1 LFTFIRNF
9 INQNLALYRGSFK
22 LDIQA
27 VTNVSTSS
35 GLFYFKC
42 HVDNSS
48 HLNPYLLVKVCDQ
61 REIAKKITGPLDNKI
76 IGFHTHLLG
85 IGAHDISFS
94 LYLNNKLIDQIT
106 KNITIEN
113 SGGLFDKV
121 QDALVKFDTP
131 IIFEDA
137 CDSSMYPYENE
148 DIRPW
153 FDKPDADNYIT
164 KLLNNNSIN
173 EYESKC
179 LKQFVEDGYMVL
191 EGLIDEDLIS
201 SVNKEIDEA
210 IEHKYQDYTKG
221 SSQRIEHLHFHYP
234 NINKLF
240 MDQRYRRIIDLIF
253 GVRARPCQTLT
264 FINGSQQ
271 PPHQDLIYLTP
282 FPAGYMCGTWIALQ
296 DVVEN
301 SGELIVY
308 PKSHRDK
315 RIYLRD
321 TGCEKIT
328 ENSDKF
334 NSIIYPIWTEVA
346 KKYKPYV
353 YRPKK
358 GDTLIWH
365 ENLLHG
371 GSKRI
376 NESLERRSIVIHSFA
391 EGSVSYYDS
400 SGAVAYME
408 AVI

>member
-1 LFTFIRNF
+1 LFTFIKKF
-9 INQNLALYRGSFK
+9 INQNLALYRGSVK
-22 LDIQA
+22 LNIQA
-27 VTNVSTSS
+27 ETNVSTSS

-42 HVDNSS
+42 HVDNLS
-48 HLNPYLLVKVCDQ
+48 HLNVYLLVKVCDQ
-61 REIAKKITGPLDNKI
+61 REIAKKIIGPLDNKI

-85 IGAHDISFS
+85 IGAHNISFS

-153 FDKPDADNYIT
+153 FDRPDADNYIT

-191 EGLIDEDLIS
+191 ESLIDEDLIF

-210 IEHKYQDYTKG
+210 IEQKYQDYTKG

-240 MDQRYRRIIDLIF
+240 MDHRYRRMIDVIF
-253 GVRARPCQTLT
+253 GVKARPCQTLT
-264 FINGSQQ
+264 FVNGSQQ
-271 PPHQDLIYLTP
+271 PAHQDLIYLTP

-296 DVVEN
+296 DVYEN
-301 SGELIVY
+301 SGELVVY

-315 RIYLRD
+315 RIYMRD
-321 TGCEKIT
+321 IGCKKNT
-328 ENSDKF
+328 SDSNEF
-334 NSIIYPIWTEVA
+334 NSTIYPMWAEVA
-346 KKYKPYV
+346 KKYKPYI

-358 GDTLIWH
+358 GDVLIWH

-376 NESLERRSIVIHSFA
+376 NESLERRSVVIHSFA
-391 EGSVSYYDS
+391 EGSISYYDS
-400 SGAVAYME
+400 SGGVAYME

>member
-1 LFTFIRNF
+1 MFTFFRNF
-9 INQNLALYRGSFK
+9 INQNLTLYRKSIK
-22 LDIQA
+22 LNIQA
-27 VTNVSTSS
+27 ETNIKTSS

-42 HVDNSS
+42 HVTNSS
-48 HLNPYLLVKVCDQ
+48 HLKLHLLVEV
-61 REIAKKITGPLDNKI
+61 REGRKIAKKIAGPFDNKI

-85 IGAHDISFS
+85 VGNHDIKFS
-94 LYLNNKLIDQIT
+94 LYLNNKLIDEIT
-106 KNITIEN
+106 QNITIQN
-113 SGGLFDKV
+113 PGGLFDKV
-121 QDALVKFDTP
+121 QNALEKFGTP
-131 IIFEDA
+131 IIFEGV
-137 CDSSMYPYENE
+137 CDSSMYPYEDG
-148 DIRPW
+148 DIKPW
-153 FDKPDADNYIT
+153 FDKPDANNHIT
-164 KLLNNNSIN
+164 KLLKNNSIS
-173 EYESKC
+173 EYESNC
-179 LKQFVEDGYMVL
+179 LKQFVEDGYMVF
-191 EGLIDEDLIS
+191 ESLIDETLVG
-201 SVNKEIDEA
+201 SVNKEIDDA
-210 IEHKYQDYTKG
+210 IKLKFQDFTIG

-240 MDQRYRRIIDLIF
+240 MDQRYRRMIDLIF
-253 GVRARPCQTLT
+253 GVKARPCQTLT
-264 FINGSQQ
+264 FVNGSQQ
-271 PPHQDLIYLTP
+271 PAHQDLIYLTP

-315 RIYLRD
+315 RIYMRD
-321 TGCEKIT
+321 TGFKKIT
-328 ENSDKF
+328 GNSDEF
-334 NSIIYPIWTEVA
+334 NSIIYPIWAEVA

-358 GDTLIWH
+358 GDVLIWH

-376 NESLERRSIVIHSFA
+376 NESLERRSMVIHSFA

>member
-1 LFTFIRNF
+1 MFTFIKNF
-9 INQNLALYRGSFK
+9 IKQNLPFYRK
-22 LDIQA
+22 TIRLI
-27 VTNVSTSS
+27 VCPETNIMKSS

-42 HVDNSS
+42 HVTNSS
-48 HLNPYLLVKVCDQ
+48 HLKLHLLVQVSDE
-61 REIAKKITGPLDNKI
+61 REIAKKITGPFDGKI

-85 IGAHDISFS
+85 VGSHDIRFA
-94 LYLNNKLIDQIT
+94 LYLNNKLIDEINQS
-106 KNITIEN
+106 ITIKN

-121 QDALVKFDTP
+121 QNALEKFDTP
-131 IIFEDA
+131 IIFEDT

-153 FDKPDADNYIT
+153 FDKPDADNYIN

-191 EGLIDEDLIS
+191 ESLIDKDLIS

-210 IEHKYQDYTKG
+210 IEQKYQDFTKG

-240 MDQRYRRIIDLIF
+240 MDLRYRRMIDLIF
-253 GVRARPCQTLT
+253 GVKARPCQTLT
-264 FINGSQQ
+264 FVNGSQQ
-271 PPHQDLIYLTP
+271 PAHQDLIYLTP

-315 RIYLRD
+315 RIYMRD
-321 TGCEKIT
+321 TGCKKIT
-328 ENSDKF
+328 GNSDEL
-334 NSIIYPIWTEVA
+334 NSIIYPMWAEVA
-346 KKYKPYV
+346 KKYKPYI

-358 GDTLIWH
+358 GDVLIWH

-376 NESLERRSIVIHSFA
+376 NESLERRSMVIHSFA

-400 SGAVAYME
+400 SGGVAYME
-408 AVI
+408 ALI